1 MVKVTEITC
10 IDFTDIQLLVP
21 AGHARM
27 DEAPSNAHHLG
38 TPWGD

>member
-1 MVKVTEITC
+1 
-10 IDFTDIQLLVP
+10 LLVP